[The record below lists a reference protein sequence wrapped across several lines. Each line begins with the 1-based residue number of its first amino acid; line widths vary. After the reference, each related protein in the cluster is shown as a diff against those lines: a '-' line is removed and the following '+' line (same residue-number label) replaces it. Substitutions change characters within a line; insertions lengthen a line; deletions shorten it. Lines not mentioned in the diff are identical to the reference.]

1 MTSVIKKLLEEYKIN
16 YISGENI
23 IDELNQIKDKPFWN
37 SFIKYIRL
45 TLQMR
50 NSITGR
56 RDVDYMISPVI
67 NNKGTFYDSRKHLDE
82 ITLPQDADANG
93 AYNIARK
100 ALWIIEKLKESSDE
114 ELNKVKL
121 AITQREWLEYA
132 QINI

>member
-1 MTSVIKKLLEEYKIN
+1 MSTGISISSINRIKELADEKRFAEALEILDTQNLDKSIN
-16 YISGENI
+16 PQFLRISGEI
-23 IDELNQIKDKPFWN
+23 FRE
-37 SFIKYIRL
+37 
-45 TLQMR
+45 
-50 NSITGR
+50 
-56 RDVDYMISPVI
+56 
-67 NNKGTFYDSRKHLDE
+67 NKRYYDSRKYLDE

-100 ALWIIEKLKESSDE
+100 ALWIIEKLKESPDE

>member
-1 MTSVIKKLLEEYKIN
+1 
-16 YISGENI
+16 
-23 IDELNQIKDKPFWN
+23 
-37 SFIKYIRL
+37 
-45 TLQMR
+45 MR

-56 RDVDYMISPVI
+56 TDVDYIISPVI
-67 NNKGTFYDSRKHLDE
+67 NNEGTFYDSRKYLDE

-100 ALWIIEKLKESSDE
+100 ALWIIEKLKESPDE